1 VGILE
6 IRVEAGFYLF
16 HMLLLQGVNIFI
28 FLAVNEE
35 PSAQH
40 TGYQRIFGQNYLA
53 SYWLD
58 SSRPLLP
65 IN

>member
-1 VGILE
+1 
-6 IRVEAGFYLF
+6 
-16 HMLLLQGVNIFI
+16 MLLLQGVHIFI

-53 SYWLD
+53 SYLPGQNAIA
-58 SSRPLLP
+58 SLLP